1 MWTAAM
7 VAANPKHNQKKHHKP
22 HQGNGEQGNGCIS
35 DGLPKA
41 KKTGQLISCNASNKC
56 KQTIEM

>member
-35 DGLPKA
+35 DGLPKE
-41 KKTGQLISCNASNKC
+41 KKNRATDI
-56 KQTIEM
+56 M